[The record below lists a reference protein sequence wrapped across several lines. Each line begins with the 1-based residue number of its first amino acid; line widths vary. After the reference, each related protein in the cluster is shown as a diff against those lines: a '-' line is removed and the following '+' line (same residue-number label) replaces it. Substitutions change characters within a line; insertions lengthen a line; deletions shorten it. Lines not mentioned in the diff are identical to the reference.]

1 MTKGKFIVFEG
12 GEGSGKTS
20 AISIALE
27 TVKASGQNIIKTREP
42 GGTPGAEAIRSI
54 LIVDGADYDPKTN
67 VMLFAA
73 ARRDHVTK
81 VIKPALER
89 GDWVISDR
97 YVLSTLSYQGAGEG
111 VPVDYIKNLHDISAD
126 GLLPDLTIVLDIDP
140 VIGIERSNKRLA
152 QQNSNENRFEGYK
165 LDFHQRLRQQNLDY
179 DWSDKIVIDASRSL
193 EDVHEEIRGAI
204 ENFIAVQ
211 S

>member
-20 AISIALE
+20 AINIAVE
-27 TVKASGQNIIKTREP
+27 AIKASGKDVVKTREP
-42 GGTPGAEAIRSI
+42 GGTSGAEAIRSI
-54 LIVDGADYDPKTN
+54 LIVDGAEYDPRTN

-81 VIKPALER
+81 LIKPALER
-89 GDWVISDR
+89 GDWVVSDR
-97 YVLSTLSYQGAGEG
+97 YVLSTLAYQGAGEG
-111 VPVDYIKNLHDISAD
+111 VPVDYIKNLHDLTAEGI
-126 GLLPDLTIVLDIDP
+126 LPDLTIILDIDP

-152 QQNSNENRFEGYK
+152 EQKSNENRFEGYE
-165 LDFHQRLRQQNLDY
+165 LDFHRRLRQQNIDY
-179 DWSDKIVIDASRSL
+179 DWSDKTIIDASHPID
-193 EDVHEEIRGAI
+193 DVQQEIRRAI
-204 ENFIAVQ
+204 EIFIAKH